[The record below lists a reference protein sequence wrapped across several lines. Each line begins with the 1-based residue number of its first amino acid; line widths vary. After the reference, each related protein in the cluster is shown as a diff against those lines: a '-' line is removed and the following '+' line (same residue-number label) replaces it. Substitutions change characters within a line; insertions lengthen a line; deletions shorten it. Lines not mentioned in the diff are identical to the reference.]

1 MRRTNIKSLSFDTIK
16 LEGSCF
22 TAQVVENAAFG
33 KNISKITDADYQ
45 IPRGLRLLDEIGR
58 SFQIAQA
65 QWKSYE
71 EGKIK
76 AEHFIHEFFIDAL
89 SYPPSL
95 FEKLLNTDTLERSD
109 SWYITCDCHYL
120 RLMRKSS
127 LARPSYLEFDLQ
139 TILKESRFPGY
150 QMLYRIMHGSRT
162 VGLDNEG
169 NGKCVWDIWK
179 EEGEKLGVRV
189 REGLRKGVTRAL
201 SVLGS
206 GFLNYDTPG
215 NDALRSALESGNLST
230 HDYFQ
235 ELMRL
240 MYRFLFIFTI
250 EERKL
255 IFDHLPETSQT
266 DKKLSALHTLY
277 EKGYSLRRL
286 RDRSARYTSADNYGD
301 LWEGIKIVFRLLGG
315 EKTSDTNQLDLPV
328 LGGLFK
334 ADQCPHLDQCGLSNA
349 NLLEAMF
356 RLRWTVEGNARTL
369 IDYKNMGS
377 EELGSVYESLLELI
391 PQVDLP
397 RRSFGFLGI
406 DVEGSSIG
414 NTRKTTGS
422 YYTNAGLVECLIKS
436 NLDPLIEEKLAEN
449 RKITDEQKI
458 LSITVIDPA
467 CGSGHFLLAA
477 ARRLADKLALLRSN
491 GAQPIA
497 DDLYRNSLRDVI
509 SSCIYGVDLNP
520 LAVELAR
527 MALWLESH
535 EPGKPLSF
543 LDHHIRCGNS
553 LIGVMD
559 FDVLNKGIPDDAY
572 KVLSGDDKEIVS
584 AFKKRNKSETT
595 VRERKQF
602 ALFEKSVEQAEAALA
617 DLHLQIDKI
626 QNNTLEDIEKKQSL
640 FADLFNKSE
649 YQKIKRACDLY
660 AAAFFAEKKNKDS
673 IVPTTAD
680 VDRASA
686 GLDESNFSVGVED
699 EAARISAENR
709 FFHWYLEF
717 PEIFAEQN
725 HCGFDCVLGNPPWE
739 RIKLQEEE
747 FFAPRNSEIADAAN
761 KSVRGQMIEALK
773 QGSDYDKQLHEDFIK
788 ARRNAEAAS
797 AYAHLKQDENG
808 RFPLTGIGDVNTYAL
823 FAETILYIK
832 HEKGRAGF
840 IVPTG
845 IATDDSTK
853 YFFAEISAS
862 NLVSL
867 YDFENKEA
875 IFPSVHRMF
884 KFSLVSLGKSEFA
897 DLCFFL
903 TNTEQLADI
912 RRHFRLARDEFI
924 LLNPNTQTCPVFR
937 CEKDAELTKKIYR
950 NVPVLIREKDV
961 NTMEH
966 DNSDS
971 SNPWDI
977 QFMRMFDMANDSDL
991 FDNEQGTNRLPLYE
1005 GKMMHQFD
1013 HRWATYTDSGDT
1025 VDVTVNQKQDVNF
1038 TVNPR
1043 YWIDKNKVLERI
1055 EGDEYNKRPI
1065 PKWLMGWRDITNAT
1079 NERTVIVS
1087 ILPIVAVN
1095 HTMPLFIF
1103 EEKNTAIFSCCLYG
1117 DLNSLTIDYLA
1128 RQKVGGTHL
1137 TYHYLKQFP
1146 VLPPNAYSQDDID
1159 FIVPRVLELTYTAV
1173 DLIPFAEDLWDC
1185 ADSKM
1190 RRYFLEQRHGTQAAA
1205 FEEFTQYDTAHL
1217 PEKAEGQGK
1226 QTGLAAF
1233 LPPFVFDPERR
1244 ALLRADLDA
1253 RYARLYGLSRDD
1265 LRYILDPA
1273 DLMGEDYPSET
1284 FRVLKKNEIDEYGEY
1299 RTRRLVLEAW
1309 DREGEEIKHE
1319 KCVKMTCFSQE

>member
-109 SWYITCDCHYL
+109 TWYITCDCHYL
-120 RLMRKSS
+120 RLLRKSS

-139 TILKESRFPGY
+139 TILKENRFPGY

-169 NGKCVWDIWK
+169 NGKCVWDTWK

-301 LWEGIKIVFRLLGG
+301 LWEGIKIVFKLLGG
-315 EKTSDTNQLDLPV
+315 ERNSETNLLDLPV

-477 ARRLADKLALLRSN
+477 ARRLADKLALLRAN

-509 SSCIYGVDLNP
+509 SSCIYGIDLNP

-553 LIGVMD
+553 LIGIMD
-559 FDVLNKGIPDDAY
+559 FNVLSKGIPDDAY
-572 KVLSGDDKEIVS
+572 KVLSGDDQKIVAAFRKRNRKEITS
-584 AFKKRNKSETT
+584 PDIDMEHT
-595 VRERKQF
+595 
-602 ALFEKSVEQAEAALA
+602 LFEKPVRNAEASLVDIKLQLEKIKNDSLEDVEQKRILF
-617 DLHLQIDKI
+617 DNLQHS
-626 QNNTLEDIEKKQSL
+626 Q
-640 FADLFNKSE
+640 E
-649 YQKIKRACDLY
+649 YKNLKRACDLY
-660 AAAFFAEKKNKDS
+660 IAAFYAEKKSGNPIDFP
-673 IVPTTAD
+673 VPTTSD
-680 VDRASA
+680 VIRAYGGA
-686 GLDESNFSVGVED
+686 GESVMSQGLYNFAEY
-699 EAARISAENR
+699 ISKENH
-709 FFHWYLEF
+709 FFHWHLEF
-717 PEIFAEQN
+717 PEIFFN
-725 HCGFDCVLGNPPWE
+725 GGFDCVLGNPPWE

-747 FFAPRNSEIADAAN
+747 FFAPRNSEITDAAN
-761 KSVRGQMIEALK
+761 KSVREQMIEALK

-788 ARRNAEAAS
+788 ARRDAEAAS
-797 AYAHLKQDENG
+797 AYAHLKKDERG

-832 HEKGRAGF
+832 HEKGKAGF

-903 TNTEQLADI
+903 TNTDQLADI

-961 NTMEH
+961 NTTEH

-977 QFMRMFDMANDSDL
+977 QFMTMFHMSNDSDL
-991 FDNEQGTNRLPLYE
+991 FENEPTTNGFPLYE
-1005 GKMMHQFD
+1005 AKMMHQFD

-1025 VDVTVNQKQDVNF
+1025 VDVTANQKQDVNF

-1043 YWIDKNKVLERI
+1043 YWIDKNEVLERI

-1079 NERTVIVS
+1079 NERTVIVCVIPLS
-1087 ILPIVAVN
+1087 GVGN
-1095 HTMPLFIF
+1095 NMPLFIF
-1103 EEKNTAIFSCCLYG
+1103 NQNIKPEYRIALYSNFNTIVF
-1117 DLNSLTIDYLA
+1117 DFVA
-1128 RQKVGGTHL
+1128 RQKTGGSHINYFL
-1137 TYHYLKQFP
+1137 LKQFP

-1205 FEEFTQYDTAHL
+1205 FEEFTKYDTAHL
-1217 PEKAEGQGK
+1217 PKKTEGQGK

-1253 RYARLYGLSRDD
+1253 RYARLYGLTRDD

-1309 DREGEEIKHE
+1309 DREER
-1319 KCVKMTCFSQE
+1319 V

>member
-71 EGKIK
+71 ENKIK
-76 AEHFIHEFFIDAL
+76 QEHFIHEFFIDAL
-89 SYPPSL
+89 SYTPSL
-95 FEKLLNTDTLERSD
+95 FEKLVNIDSLERSD

-169 NGKCVWDIWK
+169 NGKCVWDAWK

-215 NDALRSALESGNLST
+215 NDALRSALESGDLST

-250 EERKL
+250 EERNL
-255 IFDHLPETSQT
+255 IFDHLPEKNQA
-266 DKKLSALHTLY
+266 DKKLLALHTLY
-277 EKGYSLRRL
+277 EKGYSLHRL
-286 RDRSARYTSADNYGD
+286 IDRSARYTSATHYGD

-315 EKTSDTNQLDLPV
+315 ERNSENNPLDLPV

-377 EELGSVYESLLELI
+377 EELGSVYESLLELV
-391 PQVDLP
+391 PQIDPP

-406 DVEGSSIG
+406 DVEGSSAG

-436 NLDPLIEEKLAEN
+436 NLDPLIEEKLAEEH
-449 RKITDEQKI
+449 KITNEQKI

-477 ARRLADKLALLRSN
+477 ARRLADKLALLRAN
-491 GAQPIA
+491 GIQPIG

-559 FDVLNKGIPDDAY
+559 FNVLSKGIPDDAY
-572 KVLSGDDKEIVS
+572 DVLSGDDKEIAS
-584 AFKKRNKSETT
+584 ALKKRNKNETSE
-595 VRERKQF
+595 RERKQF
-602 ALFEKSVEQAEAALA
+602 ALFEKSVEQAESSLV

-626 QNNTLEDIEKKQSL
+626 QNNTLEDIEKKQTL
-640 FADLFNKSE
+640 FENLFKRSE
-649 YQKIKRACDLY
+649 YHKIKRACDLY
-660 AAAFFAEKKNKDS
+660 VAAFYAEKKNKDS

-686 GLDESNFSVGVED
+686 GLDESNFSTGVEN
-699 EAARISAENR
+699 EAERIAAENR
-709 FFHWYLEF
+709 FFHWHLEF
-717 PEIFAEQN
+717 PEIFAIQS
-725 HCGFDCVLGNPPWE
+725 HGGFDCVLGNPPWDQVQ
-739 RIKLQEEE
+739 LEEKK
-747 FFAPRNSEIADAAN
+747 FFASRKSEIADAPNTAIRE
-761 KSVRGQMIEALK
+761 KMIEALPN
-773 QGSDYDKQLHEDFIK
+773 GSEYDKQLYNDYIK
-788 ARRNAEAAS
+788 ACRYYEATS
-797 AYAHLKQDENG
+797 TFAHVKEDNYG
-808 RFPLTGIGDVNTYAL
+808 RFPLTGTGRVNTYAL
-823 FAETILYIK
+823 FAETILHINHGK
-832 HEKGRAGF
+832 SRAGF

-845 IATDDSTK
+845 IATDDPTK
-853 YFFAEISAS
+853 NYFSKISAS
-862 NLVSL
+862 NLFSL
-867 YDFENKEA
+867 FDFENKEG
-875 IFPSVHRMF
+875 IFPDVHRSF
-884 KFSLVSLGKSEFA
+884 KFSLVSLGESEYA
-897 DLCFFL
+897 DFSFFL
-903 TNTEQLADI
+903 TNTDQLADM
-912 RRHFRLARDEFI
+912 RRHFQLTKEEFM

-937 CEKDAELTKKIYR
+937 SEKDAELTKKIYR
-950 NVPVLIREKDV
+950 NVPVLIREKDMSV
-961 NTMEH
+961 VEH
-966 DNSDS
+966 
-971 SNPWDI
+971 SNPWNI
-977 QFMRMFDMANDSDL
+977 KSMRMFMMDTSSYIFQNESKSDS
-991 FDNEQGTNRLPLYE
+991 LPLYE
-1005 GKMMHQFD
+1005 AKMIHQFD
-1013 HRWATYTDSGDT
+1013 HRWATYTDSGNT
-1025 VDVTVNQKQDVNF
+1025 VDVTVDQKKKADF
-1038 TVNPR
+1038 TVEPR
-1043 YWIDKNKVLERI
+1043 YWIDKKEVLKKFEGNDDNK
-1055 EGDEYNKRPI
+1055 KSI
-1065 PKWLMGWRDITNAT
+1065 PKWLMGWRDICRSTD
-1079 NERTVIVS
+1079 ERTVIVS
-1087 ILPIVAVN
+1087 AIPLVAVGN
-1095 HTMPLFIF
+1095 KYPLLLFQTEISSSLKLLLLGNF
-1103 EEKNTAIFSCCLYG
+1103 NAIAF
-1117 DLNSLTIDYLA
+1117 DYVA
-1128 RQKVGGTHL
+1128 RQKIGGTTL
-1137 TYHYLKQFP
+1137 NYFLLKQFP

-1185 ADSKM
+1185 TDSKM

-1205 FEEFTQYDTAHL
+1205 FEEFTKYDTAHL
-1217 PEKAEGQGK
+1217 PEKTESQGK
-1226 QTGLAAF
+1226 QTGLADF
-1233 LPPFVFDPERR
+1233 LPPFVFNPERR

-1299 RTRRLVLEAW
+1299 RTQRLVLEAW
-1309 DREGEEIKHE
+1309 DREER
-1319 KCVKMTCFSQE
+1319 V

>member
-1 MRRTNIKSLSFDTIK
+1 MRQTNIKSLSFDTIK

-76 AEHFIHEFFIDAL
+76 PEHFIHEFFIDAL

-95 FEKLLNTDTLERSD
+95 FEKLVNIDSLERSD

-169 NGKCVWDIWK
+169 NGKCVWDAWK

-206 GFLNYDTPG
+206 GFLNYNTPG

-250 EERKL
+250 EERNL
-255 IFDHLPETSQT
+255 IFDHLPEKNQA
-266 DKKLSALHTLY
+266 DKKLLTLHTLY
-277 EKGYSLRRL
+277 EKGYSLHRL
-286 RDRSARYTSADNYGD
+286 IDRSARYTSATHYGD

-315 EKTSDTNQLDLPV
+315 ERNSENNLLDLPV

-377 EELGSVYESLLELI
+377 EELGSVYESLLELV
-391 PQVDLP
+391 PQIDLP

-477 ARRLADKLALLRSN
+477 ARRLADKLALLRAN
-491 GAQPIA
+491 GAQLIS

-509 SSCIYGVDLNP
+509 SSCVYGVDLNP

-535 EPGKPLSF
+535 EPLKPLSF

-559 FDVLNKGIPDDAY
+559 FNVLSKGIPDDAY
-572 KVLSGDDKEIVS
+572 KVLSGDDKDIVS
-584 AFKKRNKSETT
+584 AFKKRNKNETT
-595 VRERKQF
+595 TRERKQF
-602 ALFEKSVEQAEAALA
+602 ALFEKYVDHAEAALV

-626 QNNTLEDIEKKQSL
+626 QNNTLEDIEKKQTL
-640 FADLFNKSE
+640 FENLFKRDE
-649 YQKIKRACDLY
+649 YHKIKRACDLY
-660 AAAFFAEKKNKDS
+660 VAAFFAEKKNKDS

-686 GLDESNFSVGVED
+686 GLDESSFSAGVED
-699 EAARISAENR
+699 EAERIAAENR
-709 FFHWYLEF
+709 FFHWHLEF
-717 PEIFAEQN
+717 PEIFAVQSQG
-725 HCGFDCVLGNPPWE
+725 GFDCVLGNPPWE

-747 FFAPRNSEIADAAN
+747 FFAPRNSEITEAAN
-761 KSVRGQMIEALK
+761 KSVREQMIEALK
-773 QGSDYDKQLHEDFIK
+773 QGSEYDKQLYEDFIK
-788 ARRNAEAAS
+788 TRRNAEAAS

-823 FAETILYIK
+823 FAETILQIK

-884 KFSLVSLGKSEFA
+884 KFS
-897 DLCFFL
+897 
-903 TNTEQLADI
+903 
-912 RRHFRLARDEFI
+912 
-924 LLNPNTQTCPVFR
+924 
-937 CEKDAELTKKIYR
+937 
-950 NVPVLIREKDV
+950 
-961 NTMEH
+961 
-966 DNSDS
+966 
-971 SNPWDI
+971 
-977 QFMRMFDMANDSDL
+977 
-991 FDNEQGTNRLPLYE
+991 
-1005 GKMMHQFD
+1005 
-1013 HRWATYTDSGDT
+1013 
-1025 VDVTVNQKQDVNF
+1025 
-1038 TVNPR
+1038 
-1043 YWIDKNKVLERI
+1043 
-1055 EGDEYNKRPI
+1055 
-1065 PKWLMGWRDITNAT
+1065 
-1079 NERTVIVS
+1079 
-1087 ILPIVAVN
+1087 
-1095 HTMPLFIF
+1095 
-1103 EEKNTAIFSCCLYG
+1103 
-1117 DLNSLTIDYLA
+1117 
-1128 RQKVGGTHL
+1128 
-1137 TYHYLKQFP
+1137 
-1146 VLPPNAYSQDDID
+1146 
-1159 FIVPRVLELTYTAV
+1159 
-1173 DLIPFAEDLWDC
+1173 
-1185 ADSKM
+1185 
-1190 RRYFLEQRHGTQAAA
+1190 
-1205 FEEFTQYDTAHL
+1205 
-1217 PEKAEGQGK
+1217 
-1226 QTGLAAF
+1226 
-1233 LPPFVFDPERR
+1233 
-1244 ALLRADLDA
+1244 
-1253 RYARLYGLSRDD
+1253 
-1265 LRYILDPA
+1265 
-1273 DLMGEDYPSET
+1273 
-1284 FRVLKKNEIDEYGEY
+1284 
-1299 RTRRLVLEAW
+1299 
-1309 DREGEEIKHE
+1309 
-1319 KCVKMTCFSQE
+1319 

>member
-22 TAQVVENAAFG
+22 TAQIVENAALG
-33 KNISKITDADYQ
+33 KNISKITDTDYQ

-71 EGKIK
+71 ERKIK
-76 AEHFIHEFFIDAL
+76 PEHFIHEFFIDAL
-89 SYPPSL
+89 LYPPSL
-95 FEKLLNTDTLERSD
+95 FEKLVNINTLERSD

-169 NGKCVWDIWK
+169 NGKCVWDAWK

-215 NDALRSALESGNLST
+215 NDALRSSLESARLST

-255 IFDHLPETSQT
+255 IFNHLPEKSQT
-266 DKKLSALHTLY
+266 DKKLLVLHNLY
-277 EKGYSLRRL
+277 EKGYSLHRL
-286 RDRSARYTSADNYGD
+286 IDRSARYTSADNYGD

-315 EKTSDTNQLDLPV
+315 ERNSENNPLDLPI

-349 NLLEAMF
+349 NLLEAMYL
-356 RLRWTVEGNARTL
+356 LRWTVEGNAMTL

-377 EELGSVYESLLELI
+377 EELGSVYESLLELV

-406 DVEGSSIG
+406 DVEGSSVG

-436 NLDPLIEEKLAEN
+436 NLDPLIEEKLADD

-477 ARRLADKLALLRSN
+477 ARRLAGKLALLRAN

-535 EPGKPLSF
+535 EPLKPLSF

-559 FDVLNKGIPDDAY
+559 FDVLSKGIPDDAY
-572 KVLSGDDKEIVS
+572 KVLSGDDKDIVS
-584 AFKKRNKSETT
+584 AFKKRNKNETT
-595 VRERKQF
+595 ARERKQF
-602 ALFEKSVEQAEAALA
+602 ALFEKSVEQAETALV

-626 QNNTLEDIEKKQSL
+626 QNNTLEDIEKKQTL
-640 FADLFNKSE
+640 FENLFKRTE
-649 YQKIKRACDLY
+649 YHKIKRACDLY
-660 AAAFFAEKKNKDS
+660 VAAFYAEKKNKDS

-686 GLDESNFSVGVED
+686 GLDESGFSAGVEA
-699 EAARISAENR
+699 EAERIAAENR
-709 FFHWYLEF
+709 FFHWHLEF
-717 PEIFAEQN
+717 PEIFAVQS
-725 HCGFDCVLGNPPWE
+725 HGGFDCVLGNPPWE
-739 RIKLQEEE
+739 QVQLEEKK
-747 FFAPRNSEIADAAN
+747 FFASRKIEIADAPNTA
-761 KSVRGQMIEALK
+761 VREKMIEALLD
-773 QGSDYDKQLHEDFIK
+773 GDDYDKQLYCDFIS
-788 ARRNAEAAS
+788 ACRNSEAS
-797 AYAHLKQDENG
+797 STFAHVMKDYGG
-808 RFPLTGIGDVNTYAL
+808 RFPLTGIGKVNTYAL
-823 FAETILYIK
+823 FAETISYIK
-832 HEKGRAGF
+832 CKKGRVGI

-845 IATDDSTK
+845 IVTDDSTK
-853 YFFAEISAS
+853 DYFMHIS
-862 NLVSL
+862 NKNITSL
-867 YDFENKEA
+867 YSFENESF
-875 IFPSVHRMF
+875 IFPDVHHSF
-884 KFSLVSLGKSEFA
+884 KFCLLSLGDSETS
-897 DLCFFL
+897 DLAFFL
-903 TNTEQLADI
+903 RNIQQLNDK
-912 RRHFRLARDEFI
+912 RRHFSLSQDEFI
-924 LLNPNTQTCPVFR
+924 LLNPNTKTCPIFR
-937 CEKDAELTKKIYR
+937 SEKDAELTKKIYR

-961 NTMEH
+961 NKVEYG
-966 DNSDS
+966 NSDS
-971 SNPWDI
+971 INPWDI
-977 QFMRMFDMANDSDL
+977 QFMRMFMMDTDSYL
-991 FDNEQGTNRLPLYE
+991 FHNELATDRLPLYE
-1005 GKMMHQFD
+1005 AKMMHQFD
-1013 HRWATYTDSGDT
+1013 HRWATYIDFVNTINVT
-1025 VDVTVNQKQDVNF
+1025 VDQKKKVDF
-1038 TVNPR
+1038 TIKPR
-1043 YWIDKNKVLERI
+1043 YWIDKNEVLEKI
-1055 EGDEYNKRPI
+1055 KGDDENKKLI
-1065 PKWLMGWRDITNAT
+1065 PKWLMGWRDITNPQT
-1079 NERTVIVS
+1079 LRTVIVS
-1087 ILPIVAVN
+1087 IIPIYGIGNTV
-1095 HTMPLFIF
+1095 PIF
-1103 EEKNTAIFSCCLYG
+1103 KFSKNIKSENCVLLYAN
-1117 DLNSLTIDYLA
+1117 LNSIVLDFVA
-1128 RQKVGGTHL
+1128 RQKVGGTHINL
-1137 TYHYLKQFP
+1137 YIIKQFP

-1185 ADSKM
+1185 TDSKM
-1190 RRYFLEQRHGTQAAA
+1190 RRYVLEQRHGTQSAA
-1205 FEEFTQYDTAHL
+1205 FEEFTKYDTAHL
-1217 PEKAEGQGK
+1217 PKKTEGQGK
-1226 QTGLAAF
+1226 QTGLADF
-1233 LPPFVFDPERR
+1233 FPPFVFDPERR

-1309 DREGEEIKHE
+1309 DREE
-1319 KCVKMTCFSQE
+1319 V

>member
-76 AEHFIHEFFIDAL
+76 SERFIHEFFIDSL
-89 SYPPSL
+89 LYPPVL
-95 FEKLLNTDTLERSD
+95 YEKLVNIDTLERSD

-139 TILKESRFPGY
+139 TILKENRFPGY

-169 NGKCVWDIWK
+169 NGKCVWDAWK

-206 GFLNYDTPG
+206 GFLNYDASG
-215 NDALRSALESGNLST
+215 NNAFRSALEAGDLST

-255 IFDHLPETSQT
+255 IFNHLPETNQA
-266 DKKLSALHTLY
+266 DKNILASHTLY
-277 EKGYSLRRL
+277 EKGYSLHRL
-286 RDRSARYTSADNYGD
+286 VDRSARYMSTDNYGD

-315 EKTSDTNQLDLPV
+315 EGTPDVNPLDLPV
-328 LGGLFK
+328 LGGLFN
-334 ADQCPHLDQCGLSNA
+334 ADQCPHLDQCDLSNA
-349 NLLEAMF
+349 NLLEAMY

-377 EELGSVYESLLELI
+377 EELGSVYESLLELV
-391 PQVDLP
+391 PQIDLP

-436 NLDPLIEEKLAEN
+436 NLDPLIEEKLAQNESGGAT
-449 RKITDEQKI
+449 KITSEQKL

-477 ARRLADKLALLRSN
+477 ARRLADRLALLRAD
-491 GAQPIA
+491 GVQPIA
-497 DDLYRNSLRDVI
+497 DDVYRNSLRDVI

-527 MALWLESH
+527 MSLWLESH

-553 LIGVMD
+553 LVGVMD

-572 KVLSGDDKEIVS
+572 KALSGDDNKIAS
-584 AFKKRNKSETT
+584 DFRKRNKNETT
-595 VRERKQF
+595 ARERKQL
-602 ALFEKSVEQAEAALA
+602 ALFEKSVDQAEAALA
-617 DLHLQIDKI
+617 DLHLQIDNI
-626 QNNTLEDIEKKQSL
+626 QNNTLEDIEKKQTL
-640 FADLFNKSE
+640 FENLFKRSE
-649 YQKIKRACDLY
+649 YHKIKLACDLY
-660 AAAFFAEKKNKDS
+660 VAAFYAEKKNKDS

-686 GLDESNFSVGVED
+686 GLDESNFSAGVED

-709 FFHWYLEF
+709 FFHWHLEF
-717 PEIFAEQN
+717 PEIFVGQN
-725 HCGFDCVLGNPPWE
+725 HGGFDCVLGNPPWE

-747 FFAPRNSEIADAAN
+747 FFAPRKSEIADAAN
-761 KSVRGQMIEALK
+761 KSIREQMIDDLK
-773 QGSDYDKQLHEDFIK
+773 QGGEYDKQLYDDFIK

-797 AYAHLKQDENG
+797 AYAHLKQDEGG

-823 FAETILYIK
+823 FSETILLIK
-832 HEKGRAGF
+832 HKKGRAGF

-853 YFFAEISAS
+853 YYFAEISAS
-862 NLVSL
+862 SLVSL

-884 KFSLVSLGKSEFA
+884 KFSLVSLGESEFA

-903 TNTEQLADI
+903 TNTDQLADI

-937 CEKDAELTKKIYR
+937 SEKDAELTKKIYR
-950 NVPVLIREKDV
+950 NVPVLIREKNV
-961 NTMEH
+961 NATE
-966 DNSDS
+966 DGNSDS
-971 SNPWDI
+971 SNPWGI
-977 QFMRMFDMANDSDL
+977 EFMRMFDMSNDSHL
-991 FDNEQGTNRLPLYE
+991 FKNEPGTDRLPLYE
-1005 GKMMHQFD
+1005 AKMMHQFD

-1025 VDVTVNQKQDVNF
+1025 VDVTANQKQDVNF
-1038 TVNPR
+1038 TVKPR
-1043 YWIDKNKVLERI
+1043 YWIDKNEVFEKLA
-1055 EGDEYNKRPI
+1055 GDDDNKRPI

-1079 NERTVIVS
+1079 NERTAIVCVIPLSGVG
-1087 ILPIVAVN
+1087 N
-1095 HTMPLFIF
+1095 NMPLIIF
-1103 EEKNTAIFSCCLYG
+1103 NKNIKPEYRLVLYSN
-1117 DLNSLTIDYLA
+1117 LNSIVFDFVA
-1128 RQKVGGTHL
+1128 RHKTGGSHINYFL
-1137 TYHYLKQFP
+1137 LKQFP
-1146 VLPPNAYSQDDID
+1146 VLPPNAYSQDDIN

-1190 RRYFLEQRHGTQAAA
+1190 RRLFLEQRHGTQAAA
-1205 FEEFTQYDTAHL
+1205 LEEFTQYDTAHL
-1217 PEKAEGQGK
+1217 PEKAEVQGK
-1226 QTGLAAF
+1226 LTGLASY
-1233 LPPFVFDPERR
+1233 LPPFVFDPGRR
-1244 ALLRADLDA
+1244 ALLRAALDA
-1253 RYARLYGLSRDD
+1253 RYARLYGLTRDD

-1309 DREGEEIKHE
+1309 DGEGLLHE
-1319 KCVKMTCFSQE
+1319 